1 MPNQQRP
8 ILKARLEQLIAL
20 VGGLMA
26 RYPRTIALFG
36 FCSGVFSFIMVDRQ
50 KGFAQVLA
58 IIMLVSWVWLILENL
73 LRETFARRF
82 GWERYA
88 TQLIHQESLFFV
100 LPFFLITTT
109 WNSGQALFTGT
120 LAAAALISITDPLYY
135 RWLSRRRWVFLA
147 YHTLTLF
154 AVLLTSLPILLHL
167 TTPESY
173 RLSLGIAVVLSFP
186 SLLVTFPLQHWWR
199 GFLLLGLTLAVGL
212 AGWFGRTWVPPA
224 TLWLTE
230 VAVSSQFDDQSRT
243 PGDSLEQVGASQLR
257 SQGLFAYT
265 AINAPRGLDERI
277 YHVWMFN
284 GKEFDRIA
292 LDIHG
297 GRKEGYRAWT
307 HKQNFPGDPVG
318 HLVPRG
324 EQQHRGEQALV
335 TQVAQDVQAAAAR
348 QADVEHQQVELVGD
362 QRVLRGHAVGHP
374 FHGIAFQA
382 QPGADAVAEQQVVLG
397 QQYSHGSLVS
407 VIPQFPQA
415 QAGLQQEDG
424 DDQPFDPQFAPEVTV
439 FTEAV
444 GGQFVEV
451 LQHFDAVVQGR
462 QAIVHFGLHGQFV
475 VEPAHSA
482 VQLQRRLL
490 QVRLQAGVGHAP
502 ECSASY
508 LPVHMFLAPQGGTA
522 R

>member
-8 ILKARLEQLIAL
+8 VLKARLEQLIAL

-82 GWERYA
+82 GWEIPAPLLRYA

-199 GFLLLGLTLAVGL
+199 GFLLLGLTLAVRL

-243 PGDSLEQVGASQLR
+243 PGDSLEQVGAAQLR

-318 HLVPRG
+318 HWQVKVLTEAGQMIGTLRFD
-324 EQQHRGEQALV
+324 V
-335 TQVAQDVQAAAAR
+335 TQ
-348 QADVEHQQVELVGD
+348 
-362 QRVLRGHAVGHP
+362 
-374 FHGIAFQA
+374 
-382 QPGADAVAEQQVVLG
+382 
-397 QQYSHGSLVS
+397 
-407 VIPQFPQA
+407 
-415 QAGLQQEDG
+415 
-424 DDQPFDPQFAPEVTV
+424 
-439 FTEAV
+439 
-444 GGQFVEV
+444 
-451 LQHFDAVVQGR
+451 
-462 QAIVHFGLHGQFV
+462 
-475 VEPAHSA
+475 
-482 VQLQRRLL
+482 
-490 QVRLQAGVGHAP
+490 
-502 ECSASY
+502 
-508 LPVHMFLAPQGGTA
+508 
-522 R
+522 

>member
-82 GWERYA
+82 GWEIPAPLLRYA

-199 GFLLLGLTLAVGL
+199 GFLLLGLTLAVG
-212 AGWFGRTWVPPA
+212 PP
-224 TLWLTE
+224 
-230 VAVSSQFDDQSRT
+230 
-243 PGDSLEQVGASQLR
+243 
-257 SQGLFAYT
+257 
-265 AINAPRGLDERI
+265 
-277 YHVWMFN
+277 
-284 GKEFDRIA
+284 
-292 LDIHG
+292 
-297 GRKEGYRAWT
+297 GYRR
-307 HKQNFPGDPVG
+307 PPCG
-318 HLVPRG
+318 
-324 EQQHRGEQALV
+324 
-335 TQVAQDVQAAAAR
+335 
-348 QADVEHQQVELVGD
+348 
-362 QRVLRGHAVGHP
+362 
-374 FHGIAFQA
+374 
-382 QPGADAVAEQQVVLG
+382 
-397 QQYSHGSLVS
+397 
-407 VIPQFPQA
+407 
-415 QAGLQQEDG
+415 
-424 DDQPFDPQFAPEVTV
+424 
-439 FTEAV
+439 
-444 GGQFVEV
+444 
-451 LQHFDAVVQGR
+451 
-462 QAIVHFGLHGQFV
+462 
-475 VEPAHSA
+475 
-482 VQLQRRLL
+482 
-490 QVRLQAGVGHAP
+490 
-502 ECSASY
+502 
-508 LPVHMFLAPQGGTA
+508 
-522 R
+522 

>member
-8 ILKARLEQLIAL
+8 VLKARLEQLISL

-82 GWERYA
+82 GWEIPAPLLRYA

-243 PGDSLEQVGASQLR
+243 PGDSLEQVAPPSCAARACSPIPRSTRRAASTSASITCGCSTGR
-257 SQGLFAYT
+257 SST
-265 AINAPRGLDERI
+265 ASPWIS
-277 YHVWMFN
+277 
-284 GKEFDRIA
+284 
-292 LDIHG
+292 
-297 GRKEGYRAWT
+297 T
-307 HKQNFPGDPVG
+307 
-318 HLVPRG
+318 
-324 EQQHRGEQALV
+324 
-335 TQVAQDVQAAAAR
+335 AAAR
-348 QADVEHQQVELVGD
+348 RATG
-362 QRVLRGHAVGHP
+362 
-374 FHGIAFQA
+374 
-382 QPGADAVAEQQVVLG
+382 PGPTSRTSPATRSA
-397 QQYSHGSLVS
+397 
-407 VIPQFPQA
+407 
-415 QAGLQQEDG
+415 
-424 DDQPFDPQFAPEVTV
+424 T
-439 FTEAV
+439 
-444 GGQFVEV
+444 
-451 LQHFDAVVQGR
+451 GR
-462 QAIVHFGLHGQFV
+462 
-475 VEPAHSA
+475 
-482 VQLQRRLL
+482 
-490 QVRLQAGVGHAP
+490 
-502 ECSASY
+502 
-508 LPVHMFLAPQGGTA
+508 
-522 R
+522 